1 MPKGTSEE
9 PKSII
14 RKQFVKDK
22 YVIITDPELAA
33 VAKQH
38 TDFRD
43 DFRQSFVHSESEFI
57 NDGLASILS
66 DTVVRLP
73 YNSTFLTILENTIN
87 KEEDVYYKRPMLLQD
102 AMRKL

>member
-9 PKSII
+9 PESII
-14 RKQFVKDK
+14 RRHFVKDK

-33 VAKQH
+33 IAKQH
-38 TDFRD
+38 IDFRD
-43 DFRQSFVHSESEFI
+43 DFRQSFIHSESEFI
-57 NDGLASILS
+57 GDKLASILN
-66 DTVVRLP
+66 DTAVRLP